1 MGNLLNRKAELQAEI
16 VMLNNILVGIED
28 KIAIYSNIDMVRVGQ
43 LAESKKEI
51 EAVLLDVL
59 CEYNGLWLQSI
70 LSKKKAA

>member
-16 VMLNNILVGIED
+16 AMLNNILVGIED

-59 CEYNGLWLQSI
+59 CESNGIWLCSI

>member
-16 VMLNNILVGIED
+16 AMLNNILVGIED

-59 CEYNGLWLQSI
+59 CEVNGLWLCSI